1 MRMRFDKT
9 KLQERTRKTT
19 PVTYRKTYVPSK
31 GQESNFEEDKRFE
44 EESTR
49 FLIRSHIL
57 MELGTKTIIED
68 IERQK
73 QGVDLICDIPFDD
86 GTVKESQ
93 NVDIKAI
100 ASTIP
105 TFCFEVAGNTN
116 SGQVGWLLN
125 PELLT
130 DYYLVVYHDIIGGT
144 NYSANKEILTVDNV
158 NYTKALLI
166 NKEKLQQLVLDYFM
180 FDSIKDAQDVVD
192 RIKFLN
198 QGETKLATYAYDGAS
213 ITPLDKTSNKRDL
226 KMWFSAS
233 NHLKERPINV
243 VIRQDL
249 LESMSEKIFV
259 LDKNGQA
266 LCPKRS
272 LQEEFEIEKLLC
284 EIGKQSDKKF
294 AA

>member
-1 MRMRFDKT
+1 MRFDKT
-9 KLQERTRKTT
+9 KLQERTRTAT
-19 PVTYRKTYVPSK
+19 PVPYRGTYDPSET
-31 GQESNFEEDKRFE
+31 ESNFKEDKRFE

-105 TFCFEVAGNTN
+105 TFCFEVAGNTG

-125 PELLT
+125 SELVT

-180 FDSIKDAQDVVD
+180 FDSLKDAQEVVK

-198 QGETKLATYAYDGAS
+198 QDETKMTTYSYDGVRITQLNNAS
-213 ITPLDKTSNKRDL
+213 DKKDL

-243 VIRQDL
+243 VIRQQL
-249 LESMSEKIFV
+249 LESLSDKIFV
-259 LDKNGQA
+259 LDENGRA

-272 LQEEFEIEKLLC
+272 LQEEYEAEKILY

>member
-1 MRMRFDKT
+1 MRMRFDKS

-19 PVTYRKTYVPSK
+19 PVTYGGTYATSDPK
-31 GQESNFEEDKRFE
+31 SNFKGDKRFE

-68 IERQK
+68 LERQK

-105 TFCFEVAGNTN
+105 TFCFEVAGNTG

-125 PELLT
+125 SELVT

-158 NYTKALLI
+158 NYTKAMLI

-180 FDSIKDAQDVVD
+180 FDCLKDAQEVVK

-198 QGETKLATYAYDGAS
+198 QDETKMTTYSYDGVRITQLNNAS
-213 ITPLDKTSNKRDL
+213 DKKDL

-233 NHLKERPINV
+233 NHLNERPINV
-243 VIRQDL
+243 VIRQQL
-249 LESMSEKIFV
+249 LESISDKIFV
-259 LDKNGQA
+259 LDENGRA

-272 LQEEFEIEKLLC
+272 LQEEFEVEKLLC
-284 EIGKQSDKKF
+284 EIGKKSDNKF

>member
-1 MRMRFDKT
+1 MRFDKS
-9 KLQERTRKTT
+9 KLQERTKKAT
-19 PVTYRKTYVPSK
+19 PVPYGGTYNPSEP
-31 GQESNFEEDKRFE
+31 ESNFKEDKRFE

-68 IERQK
+68 LERQK

-105 TFCFEVAGNTN
+105 TFCFEVAGNTG

-125 PELLT
+125 SELVT

-158 NYTKALLI
+158 NYTKAMLI

-180 FDSIKDAQDVVD
+180 FDCLKDAQDVVK

-198 QGETKLATYAYDGAS
+198 QDETKMTTYSYDGVRITQLNNAS
-213 ITPLDKTSNKRDL
+213 DKKDL

-243 VIRQDL
+243 VIRQQL
-249 LESMSEKIFV
+249 LESISDKIFV
-259 LDKNGQA
+259 LDENGQA

-272 LQEEFEIEKLLC
+272 LQEEFEVEKLLC
-284 EIGKQSDKKF
+284 EIGKKSDNKF

>member
-1 MRMRFDKT
+1 MRFDKT
-9 KLQERTRKTT
+9 KLQERTRTAT
-19 PVTYRKTYVPSK
+19 PVPYGGTYDPSEP
-31 GQESNFEEDKRFE
+31 ESNFKEDKRFE

-105 TFCFEVAGNTN
+105 TFCFEVAGNTG

-125 PELLT
+125 SELVT

-180 FDSIKDAQDVVD
+180 FDCLKDAQDVVK

-198 QGETKLATYAYDGAS
+198 QDETKMTTYSYDGVRITQLNNAS
-213 ITPLDKTSNKRDL
+213 DKKDL

-243 VIRQDL
+243 VIRQQL
-249 LESMSEKIFV
+249 LESISDKIFV
-259 LDKNGQA
+259 LDENGRA

-272 LQEEFEIEKLLC
+272 LQEEFEVENLLY

>member
-1 MRMRFDKT
+1 MGMRFDKT
-9 KLQERTRKTT
+9 KLLQKRTAT
-19 PVTYRKTYVPSK
+19 PVPYGGTYNPSEP
-31 GQESNFEEDKRFE
+31 ESNFKEDKRFE

-105 TFCFEVAGNTN
+105 TFCFEVAGNTG

-125 PELLT
+125 SELVT

-144 NYSANKEILTVDNV
+144 NYSTNKEILTVDNV
-158 NYTKALLI
+158 NYTKAMLI

-180 FDSIKDAQDVVD
+180 FDSLKDAQEVVK

-198 QGETKLATYAYDGAS
+198 QDETKMTTYSYDGVRITQLNNAS
-213 ITPLDKTSNKRDL
+213 DKKNL

-243 VIRQDL
+243 VIRQQL
-249 LESMSEKIFV
+249 LESISDKIFV
-259 LDKNGQA
+259 LDENGKA
-266 LCPKRS
+266 LCHKRG
-272 LQEEFEIEKLLC
+272 LQEEFEIEKLLY

-294 AA
+294 VA

>member
-1 MRMRFDKT
+1 MRFNKT
-9 KLQERTRKTT
+9 KLLQNGTAT
-19 PVTYRKTYVPSK
+19 PVPYGGAYPTSNPK
-31 GQESNFEEDKRFE
+31 SNFNEDKRFE

-68 IERQK
+68 KERQL

-116 SGQVGWLLN
+116 SKQVGWLLN

-144 NYSANKEILTVDNV
+144 NYSANKEILTVNNV

-180 FDSIKDAQDVVD
+180 FDSVKEVQDVVD

-198 QGETKLATYAYDGAS
+198 QGNTKLATYAYDGAS
-213 ITPLDKTSNKRDL
+213 ITSLDKTSNKRDL
-226 KMWFSAS
+226 KMWFSVS
-233 NHLKERPINV
+233 NHLNERPINV

-249 LESMSEKIFV
+249 LEAVSEKIFV

-272 LQEEFEIEKLLC
+272 LQEEFEVEKLLY
-284 EIGKQSDKKF
+284 EIGKQTDKKF

>member
-1 MRMRFDKT
+1 MRFDKT
-9 KLQERTRKTT
+9 KLLQKGTAA
-19 PVTYRKTYVPSK
+19 PVPYRGTYNPSES
-31 GQESNFEEDKRFE
+31 ESNFKEDKRFE

-86 GTVKESQ
+86 ETVKESQ

-105 TFCFEVAGNTN
+105 TFCFEVAGNTG
-116 SGQVGWLLN
+116 SGQIGWLLN
-125 PELLT
+125 SELVT

-180 FDSIKDAQDVVD
+180 FDCLKDAQDVVK

-198 QGETKLATYAYDGAS
+198 QDETKMTTYSYDGVRITQLNNAS
-213 ITPLDKTSNKRDL
+213 DKKDL

-243 VIRQDL
+243 VIRQQL
-249 LESMSEKIFV
+249 LESISDKIFV
-259 LDKNGQA
+259 LDENGRA

-272 LQEEFEIEKLLC
+272 LQEEFEVEKLLY
-284 EIGKQSDKKF
+284 EIGKKSDKKF

>member
-1 MRMRFDKT
+1 MRFDKS

-19 PVTYRKTYVPSK
+19 PVTYGGTYDPSDPK
-31 GQESNFEEDKRFE
+31 SNFKGDKRFE

-68 IERQK
+68 LERQL

-86 GTVKESQ
+86 GTVKENQ

-105 TFCFEVAGNTN
+105 TFCFEVAGNTG

-125 PELLT
+125 SELLT

-158 NYTKALLI
+158 NYTKAMLI

-180 FDSIKDAQDVVD
+180 FDCLKDAQEVVK

-198 QGETKLATYAYDGAS
+198 QDETKMTTYSYDGVRITQLNNAS
-213 ITPLDKTSNKRDL
+213 DKKDL

-233 NHLKERPINV
+233 NHLNERPINV
-243 VIRQDL
+243 VIRQEL
-249 LESMSEKIFV
+249 LESISDKIFV
-259 LDKNGQA
+259 LDENGRA

-272 LQEEFEIEKLLC
+272 LQEEFEVEKLLY
-284 EIGKQSDKKF
+284 EIGKKSDKKF

>member
-9 KLQERTRKTT
+9 KLQERTRTAT
-19 PVTYRKTYVPSK
+19 PVPYRGTYDPAEP
-31 GQESNFEEDKRFE
+31 ESNFKEDKRFE

-86 GTVKESQ
+86 GTVKENQ

-105 TFCFEVAGNTN
+105 TFCFEVAGNTG

-125 PELLT
+125 SELVT

-158 NYTKALLI
+158 NYTKVMLI

-180 FDSIKDAQDVVD
+180 FDCLKDAQDIVK
-192 RIKFLN
+192 RIEFLN
-198 QGETKLATYAYDGAS
+198 QDETKMTTYSYDGVRITQLKNAS
-213 ITPLDKTSNKRDL
+213 DKKDL

-243 VIRQDL
+243 VIRQQL
-249 LESMSEKIFV
+249 LESISDKIFV
-259 LDKNGQA
+259 LDKNGRA

-272 LQEEFEIEKLLC
+272 LQEEFEVEKLLY

>member
-1 MRMRFDKT
+1 MRFDKS

-19 PVTYRKTYVPSK
+19 PVTYGGTYDPSEP
-31 GQESNFEEDKRFE
+31 ESNFKEDKRFE

-105 TFCFEVAGNTN
+105 TFCFEVAGNTG

-125 PELLT
+125 SELVT

-180 FDSIKDAQDVVD
+180 FDCLKDAQDVVK

-198 QGETKLATYAYDGAS
+198 QDETKMTTYSYDGVRITQLNNAS
-213 ITPLDKTSNKRDL
+213 DKKNL

-243 VIRQDL
+243 VIRQQL
-249 LESMSEKIFV
+249 LESISDKIFV

-272 LQEEFEIEKLLC
+272 LQEEFEVEKLLY

>member
-1 MRMRFDKT
+1 MRFNKT
-9 KLQERTRKTT
+9 KLLQNGTATSV
-19 PVTYRKTYVPSK
+19 PYGGPYSPSK
-31 GQESNFEEDKRFE
+31 GPKSNFEEDKRFE

-105 TFCFEVAGNTN
+105 TFCFEVAGNTG

-125 PELLT
+125 SELLT

-144 NYSANKEILTVDNV
+144 NYSANKKILTVDNV
-158 NYTKALLI
+158 NYTKAMLI
-166 NKEKLQQLVLDYFM
+166 NKEKLQQLVFDYFM
-180 FDSIKDAQDVVD
+180 FDSTKDVQNVVD
-192 RIKFLN
+192 RIKFLS
-198 QGETKLATYAYDGAS
+198 QGETKQTTYAYDGAS
-213 ITPLDKTSNKRDL
+213 ITLLDKTSNKKDL
-226 KMWFSAS
+226 KMWFSSS

-249 LESMSEKIFV
+249 LESISDKIFV
-259 LDKNGQA
+259 LDENGRA

-272 LQEEFEIEKLLC
+272 LQEEFEVEKLLY

>member
-9 KLQERTRKTT
+9 KLQERTRKTA
-19 PVTYRKTYVPSK
+19 PVAYGGTYDPSEP
-31 GQESNFEEDKRFE
+31 ESNFKGDKRFE

-57 MELGTKTIIED
+57 MELGTKLIIED

-86 GTVKESQ
+86 GTIKESQ

-105 TFCFEVAGNTN
+105 TFCFEVAGNTG

-125 PELLT
+125 SELVT

-158 NYTKALLI
+158 NYTKAMLI

-180 FDSIKDAQDVVD
+180 FDSLKDAQEVVK

-198 QGETKLATYAYDGAS
+198 QDETKMTTYSYDGVRITQLNNAS
-213 ITPLDKTSNKRDL
+213 DKKDL

-243 VIRQDL
+243 VIRQQL
-249 LESMSEKIFV
+249 LESLSDKIFV
-259 LDKNGQA
+259 LDENGRA

-272 LQEEFEIEKLLC
+272 LQEEYEAEKILY
-284 EIGKQSDKKF
+284 EIGKKSEKKF

>member
-1 MRMRFDKT
+1 MRFNKT
-9 KLQERTRKTT
+9 KLLQKGTAT
-19 PVTYRKTYVPSK
+19 PVPYGRTYDPSDSK
-31 GQESNFEEDKRFE
+31 SNFKGDKRFE

-68 IERQK
+68 LERQL

-86 GTVKESQ
+86 GTVKENQ

-144 NYSANKEILTVDNV
+144 NYSTNKEILTVDNV
-158 NYTKALLI
+158 NYTKAMLI
-166 NKEKLQQLVLDYFM
+166 NKDKLQQLVFDYFM
-180 FDSIKDAQDVVD
+180 FDSVKEVQDVVD

-198 QGETKLATYAYDGAS
+198 QGNTKLATYAYDGAS

-233 NHLKERPINV
+233 NHLGERPINV
-243 VIRQDL
+243 VIRQEL
-249 LESMSEKIFV
+249 LESIAEKIFV
-259 LDKNGQA
+259 LDENGRA

-272 LQEEFEIEKLLC
+272 LQEEYEAEKILY
-284 EIGKQSDKKF
+284 EIGKKSNKKF
-294 AA
+294 VA

>member
-1 MRMRFDKT
+1 MRFDKT
-9 KLQERTRKTT
+9 KLQERTRTAT
-19 PVTYRKTYVPSK
+19 PVPYGGTYDPAEP
-31 GQESNFEEDKRFE
+31 ESNFKEDKRFE

-86 GTVKESQ
+86 GTVKENQ

-105 TFCFEVAGNTN
+105 TFCFEVAGNTG
-116 SGQVGWLLN
+116 SDQVGWLLN

-158 NYTKALLI
+158 NYTKVMLI

-180 FDSIKDAQDVVD
+180 FDCLKDAQDIVK
-192 RIKFLN
+192 RIEFLN
-198 QGETKLATYAYDGAS
+198 QDETKMTTYSYDGVRITQLKNAS
-213 ITPLDKTSNKRDL
+213 DKKNL

-243 VIRQDL
+243 VIRQQL
-249 LESMSEKIFV
+249 LESISDKIFV
-259 LDKNGQA
+259 LDKNGRA

-272 LQEEFEIEKLLC
+272 LQEEFEVEKLLY
-284 EIGKQSDKKF
+284 EIGKKSDKKF

>member
-1 MRMRFDKT
+1 MGMRFDKT
-9 KLQERTRKTT
+9 KLLQKRTAN
-19 PVTYRKTYVPSK
+19 PVPYRGTYNTSEP
-31 GQESNFEEDKRFE
+31 ESNFKEDKRFE

-86 GTVKESQ
+86 GTVKENQ

-105 TFCFEVAGNTN
+105 TFCFEVAGNTG

-125 PELLT
+125 SELVT

-158 NYTKALLI
+158 NYTKVMLI

-180 FDSIKDAQDVVD
+180 FDCLKDAQDIVK
-192 RIKFLN
+192 RIEFLN
-198 QGETKLATYAYDGAS
+198 QDETKMTTYSYDGVRITQLKNAS
-213 ITPLDKTSNKRDL
+213 DKKDL

-243 VIRQDL
+243 VIRQQL
-249 LESMSEKIFV
+249 LESISDKIFV
-259 LDKNGQA
+259 LDKNGRA

-272 LQEEFEIEKLLC
+272 LQEEFEVEKLLY

>member
-1 MRMRFDKT
+1 MRMRFDKS

-19 PVTYRKTYVPSK
+19 PVTYGGTYDPSEP
-31 GQESNFEEDKRFE
+31 ESNFKEDKRFE

-105 TFCFEVAGNTN
+105 TFCFEVAGNTG

-125 PELLT
+125 SELVT

-180 FDSIKDAQDVVD
+180 FDCLKDAQDVVK

-198 QGETKLATYAYDGAS
+198 QDETKMTTYSYDGVRITQLNNAS
-213 ITPLDKTSNKRDL
+213 DKKNL

-243 VIRQDL
+243 VIRQQL
-249 LESMSEKIFV
+249 LESISDKIFV

-272 LQEEFEIEKLLC
+272 LQEEFEVEKLLY

>member
-9 KLQERTRKTT
+9 KLQERTRTAT
-19 PVTYRKTYVPSK
+19 PVPYRGTYNSSEP
-31 GQESNFEEDKRFE
+31 ESNFNGDKRFE

-68 IERQK
+68 KERQL

-105 TFCFEVAGNTN
+105 TFCFEVAGNTG

-125 PELLT
+125 SELVT

-158 NYTKALLI
+158 NYTKVMLI

-180 FDSIKDAQDVVD
+180 FDCLKDAQDIVK
-192 RIKFLN
+192 RIEFLN
-198 QGETKLATYAYDGAS
+198 QDETKMTTYSYDGVRITQLKNAS
-213 ITPLDKTSNKRDL
+213 DKKDL

-243 VIRQDL
+243 VIRQQL
-249 LESMSEKIFV
+249 LESISDKIFV
-259 LDKNGQA
+259 LDKNGRA

-272 LQEEFEIEKLLC
+272 LQEEFEVEKLLY

>member
-1 MRMRFDKT
+1 MRFDKT
-9 KLQERTRKTT
+9 KLLQKGTAA
-19 PVTYRKTYVPSK
+19 PVSYRGTYNPSEP
-31 GQESNFEEDKRFE
+31 ESNFKEDKRFE

-86 GTVKESQ
+86 GTIKESQ

-105 TFCFEVAGNTN
+105 TFCFEVAGNTG

-125 PELLT
+125 SELVT

-158 NYTKALLI
+158 NYTKAMLI

-180 FDSIKDAQDVVD
+180 FDSLKDAQEVVK

-198 QGETKLATYAYDGAS
+198 QDETKMTTYSYDGVRITQLNNAS
-213 ITPLDKTSNKRDL
+213 DKKNL

-243 VIRQDL
+243 VIRQQL
-249 LESMSEKIFV
+249 LESISDKIFV
-259 LDKNGQA
+259 LDENGKA
-266 LCPKRS
+266 LCHKRG
-272 LQEEFEIEKLLC
+272 LQEEFEIEKLLY

>member
-1 MRMRFDKT
+1 MRFDKT
-9 KLQERTRKTT
+9 KLQERTRTAT
-19 PVTYRKTYVPSK
+19 PVPYGGTYNPSEP
-31 GQESNFEEDKRFE
+31 ESNFKEDKRFE

-86 GTVKESQ
+86 GTIKESQ

-105 TFCFEVAGNTN
+105 TFCFEVAGNTG

-125 PELLT
+125 SELVT

-180 FDSIKDAQDVVD
+180 FDSLKDAQDVVK

-198 QGETKLATYAYDGAS
+198 QDETKMTTYSYDGVRITQLNNAS
-213 ITPLDKTSNKRDL
+213 GKKNL

-243 VIRQDL
+243 VIRQQL
-249 LESMSEKIFV
+249 LESISDKIFV
-259 LDKNGQA
+259 LDENG
-266 LCPKRS
+266 
-272 LQEEFEIEKLLC
+272 
-284 EIGKQSDKKF
+284 
-294 AA
+294 

>member
-1 MRMRFDKT
+1 MGMRFDKT
-9 KLQERTRKTT
+9 RLLQKRAATT
-19 PVTYRKTYVPSK
+19 IPYGKTYEPSEDPK
-31 GQESNFEEDKRFE
+31 SNFKEDKRFE

-105 TFCFEVAGNTN
+105 TFCFEVAGNIGSN
-116 SGQVGWLLN
+116 QVGWLLN
-125 PELLT
+125 SELLT
-130 DYYLVVYHDIIGGT
+130 DYYLIVYHDIIGGT
-144 NYSANKEILTVDNV
+144 NYSANKEKLTVDNV

-180 FDSIKDAQDVVD
+180 FDSLDDVQGVVD

-198 QGETKLATYAYDGAS
+198 QDEVKQNTYSYDGVS
-213 ITPLDKTSNKRDL
+213 LTPLDKTDNKRDL

-243 VIRQDL
+243 VIRQKL
-249 LESMSEKIFV
+249 LESISDKIFV
-259 LDKNGQA
+259 LDENGKA
-266 LCPKRS
+266 ICHKRS
-272 LQEEFEIEKLLC
+272 LQEEFEVEKLLY

>member
-1 MRMRFDKT
+1 MRFDKT
-9 KLQERTRKTT
+9 KLQERTRKTA
-19 PVTYRKTYVPSK
+19 PVTYAGTYNPSEH
-31 GQESNFEEDKRFE
+31 ESNFKEDKRFE

-86 GTVKESQ
+86 GTIKESQ

-105 TFCFEVAGNTN
+105 TFCFEVAGNTG

-125 PELLT
+125 SELVT

-158 NYTKALLI
+158 NYTKAMLI
-166 NKEKLQQLVLDYFM
+166 KKEKLQQLVLDYFM
-180 FDSIKDAQDVVD
+180 FDSIKDAQNVVD

-198 QGETKLATYAYDGAS
+198 QGETKLTTYAYDGAS

-249 LESMSEKIFV
+249 LEAVSEKIFV

-272 LQEEFEIEKLLC
+272 LQEEFEVEKLLY